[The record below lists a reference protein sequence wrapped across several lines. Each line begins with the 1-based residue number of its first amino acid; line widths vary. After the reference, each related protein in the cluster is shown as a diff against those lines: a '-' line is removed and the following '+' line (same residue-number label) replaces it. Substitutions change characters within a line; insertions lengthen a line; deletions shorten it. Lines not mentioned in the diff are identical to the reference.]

1 MDRRRF
7 CAGLLSAL
15 VGGSSGCSSADPG
28 KADRPS
34 RTATATVTDRP
45 PSTPD
50 PELLARLGD
59 PSDVCET
66 GIVEDFGIREI
77 VDPAFGTAWDA
88 YEIDPRYTRVG
99 RRDGLPDDAVVVG
112 LERDGR
118 ARAYPVSVLWHHE
131 VVNDTFGPRS
141 TGRRTTSDGDLG
153 VALLVTYCSI
163 CRSGLVAERRVRG
176 EPTTFG
182 VSGQLWRPPDR
193 YIVASEKSGR
203 TFGADR
209 WNASEDTRV
218 RNAANLVMYD
228 RATRSFW
235 SQGIGRAIC
244 GPMAGASLDIVPSTL
259 TSWGDWR
266 AAHPDTVVLLPP
278 PHSKVGP

>member
-1 MDRRRF
+1 MNRRRV

-15 VGGSSGCSSADPG
+15 VGGLSGCSGAEPG
-28 KADRPS
+28 TGDRPS
-34 RTATATVTDRP
+34 QTATVTTADRP
-45 PSTPD
+45 APTTD

-59 PSDVCET
+59 PSDVCEA
-66 GIVEDFGIREI
+66 GVVEDFGIRDI
-77 VDPAFGTAWDA
+77 VDPAFGADWDG
-88 YEIDPRYTRVG
+88 YEIDPRYTREG
-99 RRDGLPDDAVVVG
+99 TGEGLTDDAVVVG
-112 LERDGR
+112 REGGGR

-131 VVNDTFGPRS
+131 VVNDTVERDS
-141 TGRRTTSDGDLG
+141 TARRTAADGDRG
-153 VALLVTYCSI
+153 VPLLVTYCSI

-203 TFGADR
+203 AFGADR
-209 WNASEDTRV
+209 WGNPGSTRV

-228 RATRSFW
+228 AATRSFW

-244 GPMAGASLDIVPSTL
+244 GPMAGTSLDIVPSTL
-259 TSWGDWR
+259 ASWGDWR
-266 AAHPDTVVLLPP
+266 DEHPDTEVLLPP
-278 PHSKVGP
+278 PHSTVGP